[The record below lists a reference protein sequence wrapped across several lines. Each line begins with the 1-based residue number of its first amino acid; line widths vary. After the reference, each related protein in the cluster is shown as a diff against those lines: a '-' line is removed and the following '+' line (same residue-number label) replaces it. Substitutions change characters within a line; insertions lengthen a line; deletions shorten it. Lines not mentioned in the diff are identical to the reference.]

1 MWLSKTISSARRVT
15 IITLVLGLTACGFRP
30 LYAPPVESG
39 NDSENV
45 YAFDIFRSV
54 AIESIPDREGQYLR
68 NELTR
73 LLHPNGADRQRF
85 YSLSIR
91 ISESERNLAVRKS
104 SIATRA
110 NLTVRGE
117 FSLVDRR
124 DGKVLVSGDTSVTSG
139 FNIFESEFQSLSAL
153 NSARFRALDSLAQQ
167 ISIRLAT
174 DLSSRSESSIKP

>member
-1 MWLSKTISSARRVT
+1 MWSSKIGVNARRVA
-15 IITLVLGLTACGFRP
+15 IIVLVFGLSACGFRP
-30 LYAPPVESG
+30 LYAPPLESG
-39 NDSENV
+39 NDANNV
-45 YAFDIFRSV
+45 YAFDVFRSV
-54 AIESIPDREGQYLR
+54 TIESIPDREGQYLR

-73 LLHPNGADRQRF
+73 LLHPNGADPQRF
-85 YSLSIR
+85 YNLRIR

-117 FSLVDRR
+117 FSFVDRR
-124 DGKVLVSGDTSVTSG
+124 NGNVLVEGSTSVTSG

-167 ISIRLAT
+167 IRIRLAT
-174 DLSSRSESSIKP
+174 DLSTKSEPSAKL

>member
-1 MWLSKTISSARRVT
+1 MWSSKTFANARRVT
-15 IITLVLGLTACGFRP
+15 IIALVLGLTACGFRP
-30 LYAPPVESG
+30 LYAPPIESG
-39 NDSENV
+39 NDSDSV
-45 YAFDIFRSV
+45 YAFDVFRSV
-54 AIESIPDREGQYLR
+54 TIESIPDREGQYLR

-73 LLHPNGADRQRF
+73 LLHPSGADPQRF
-85 YSLSIR
+85 YSLRIR

-124 DGKVLVSGDTSVTSG
+124 NGDVLAEGDTSVTSG
-139 FNIFESEFQSLSAL
+139 FNIFESEYQSLSAL

-167 ISIRLAT
+167 IRIRLAT
-174 DLSSRSESSIKP
+174 DLSSKGEPSAKP

>member
-1 MWLSKTISSARRVT
+1 
-15 IITLVLGLTACGFRP
+15 
-30 LYAPPVESG
+30 
-39 NDSENV
+39 
-45 YAFDIFRSV
+45 
-54 AIESIPDREGQYLR
+54 
-68 NELTR
+68 
-73 LLHPNGADRQRF
+73 
-85 YSLSIR
+85 LSIR

-124 DGKVLVSGDTSVTSG
+124 DGKVLVSSDTSVTSG

-167 ISIRLAT
+167 IRIRLAT
-174 DLSSRSESSIKP
+174 DLSSRSGSSIKP